1 MNDLEITNKNWIQF
15 GSSSNGRCVLEY
27 NVGELKKAKNEE
39 ADISYVIMIVRAAIE
54 ITNKNM
60 GEKNHTANVRLK
72 NLNLSSYPIKLTI
85 KAIKILQTELV
96 DCVFDL
102 NVYDV
107 DKKYLFVWDTI
118 KSFVDKDTLQKITIY
133 TTDGKKLNSVE
144 NLEKNLNN

>member
-1 MNDLEITNKNWIQF
+1 
-15 GSSSNGRCVLEY
+15 
-27 NVGELKKAKNEE
+27 
-39 ADISYVIMIVRAAIE
+39 MIVRAAIE